1 MRMMMA
7 GGLYLVE
14 PLKLNLIFG
23 KALKTTQKLPQSTPA
38 PGPAASSPFGQN
50 NDLEIIFLKLTG
62 LKLESSYFHYTIV

>member
-38 PGPAASSPFGQN
+38 PGQI
-50 NDLEIIFLKLTG
+50 NDLEIVFF
-62 LKLESSYFHYTIV
+62 S